1 MVFVLVGKD
10 FLGQVIKVE
19 FAEKRVPKGGFGR
32 GGGGRGAVVFQFLHC
47 QWIKY
52 YATLHILVLT
62 LERPDL
68 AKCSVVAGSILGRR
82 LHQGCFF
89 LPSRG
94 VLVKFLSILI
104 REQVNT
110 CQN

>member
-68 AKCSVVAGSILGRR
+68 AKCSVVAGSILGEDCIK
-82 LHQGCFF
+82 GAFF
-89 LPSRG
+89 CLLG
-94 VLVKFLSILI
+94 VSW
-104 REQVNT
+104 
-110 CQN
+110 